1 VIFLSLSFVGLECS
15 FHFLSFR
22 ARSMLIN
29 LFLSVKLEFPFLTIL
44 SHEVRAYYQEML
56 GKASGVHGIRLC
68 YLGSGLIT
76 KKCSGKGKKSGSD
89 LDSKA

>member
-1 VIFLSLSFVGLECS
+1 MIFLSLPFVGLECS

-44 SHEVRAYYQEML
+44 SHEVKAYYQEML
-56 GKASGVHGIRLC
+56 GEGKEVRFG
-68 YLGSGLIT
+68 LGQQGLTPFI
-76 KKCSGKGKKSGSD
+76 
-89 LDSKA
+89 